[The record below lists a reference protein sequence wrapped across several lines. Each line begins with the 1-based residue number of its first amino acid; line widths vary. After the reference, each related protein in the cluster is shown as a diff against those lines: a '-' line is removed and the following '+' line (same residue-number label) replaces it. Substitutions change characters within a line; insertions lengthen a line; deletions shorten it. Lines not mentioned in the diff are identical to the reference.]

1 MNAPGLP
8 SILPLLERLQR
19 PPLRFAAQ
27 TTAPIAG
34 EGRRRCA
41 RLPFGAF
48 SIMAVRISV
57 NTSFSVA
64 TPAFATGHWGFPSP
78 TTRFLDLA
86 SPVEASWVS
95 REAGGAGSAP
105 RKQSIWRLPSAPPV
119 FLPSRGE
126 RGFSAPRQ
134 SLGQGP
140 GPTGS
145 FPQQRHRQRCRSG
158 TVALPDTRCA
168 PGSREGDGCIMPEGQ
183 RGVDKTILAISGKA
197 FKSLGRIFGGRQ
209 NRRETGDFVH
219 PNASSAPGLRD
230 GLRPAP
236 LKG

>member
-119 FLPSRGE
+119 FCPPAGSADFQPRDKASVRAPDLRVHSPSNATVSAADPAPSASLIPGAHQVRVRAMAALCE
-126 RGFSAPRQ
+126 RPKGVWTKLFWRFQVGPLNRLEE
-134 SLGQGP
+134 SLAG
-140 GPTGS
+140 
-145 FPQQRHRQRCRSG
+145 
-158 TVALPDTRCA
+158 
-168 PGSREGDGCIMPEGQ
+168 
-183 RGVDKTILAISGKA
+183 DKTGGNGGTCPPPRVLETTAI
-197 FKSLGRIFGGRQ
+197 
-209 NRRETGDFVH
+209 
-219 PNASSAPGLRD
+219 
-230 GLRPAP
+230 
-236 LKG
+236 